1 MMLPHDVASMLE
13 QFAIDVERIRGISR
27 NNPHQFVED
36 KSEVVGALRAKAKEL
51 RTVPVARKP
60 LPMLRPGAVDVGRRS
75 VRIEV
80 RGGRRRA

>member
-1 MMLPHDVASMLE
+1 MMLPHDVASMLD

-36 KSEVVGALRAKAKEL
+36 KSEVVGALRKKAREL
-51 RTVPVARKP
+51 RTVPVIPKP
-60 LPMLRPGAVDVGRRS
+60 LPMLRPGSFNVGRRS
-75 VRIEV
+75 VRVEV

>member
-36 KSEVVGALRAKAKEL
+36 KSEVVGAMRAKAKEL
-51 RTVPVARKP
+51 RTVPVEP

-75 VRIEV
+75 VRVEV
-80 RGGRRRA
+80 RGRRRA